1 MVLKIKKAYILL
13 SILAIA
19 AFVVVLIYSP
29 HSETQKKFTS
39 SKFMASDENRMEES
53 NLWRNVDKVKI
64 AVLDSGIDKNHKIL
78 KGKIKDEYNAI
89 DESEPAID
97 EIGHGTAV
105 SGVIVTESPEVELY
119 SVKVL
124 DNRGKGTAEDFVKG
138 IEWSIEKGVDIINL
152 SFGISKDKQIL
163 KDSINRAIDSGIII
177 VSAAGNT
184 YGGDV
189 DFPAMYEKVISVT
202 AVDSNN
208 KIASFAPKG
217 KVDFSA
223 PGVNIPIITLGDGNS
238 INSGTSL
245 AAPYISSIVALILQ
259 NRENFNINPN
269 KDMYKQIYEH
279 LKSLSTDLGEKGKDV
294 IFGEGL
300 VTNNYNRR

>member
-13 SILAIA
+13 SILALA
-19 AFVVVLIYSP
+19 ACVVVIIYSQQ
-29 HSETQKKFTS
+29 SEKQTS
-39 SKFMASDENRMEES
+39 TNFISSDEKKMEKS
-53 NLWRNVDKVKI
+53 NLWRNGDKVKI

-89 DESEPAID
+89 DEGEPVID

-105 SGVIVTESPEVELY
+105 SGVIVTGSPEVELY

-124 DNRGKGTAEDFVKG
+124 DSRGRGTAEDFVKG

-152 SFGISKDKQIL
+152 SFGISKDKQML
-163 KDSINRAIDSGIII
+163 KDSINKAIDSGIII

-208 KIASFAPKG
+208 NIASFAPKG

-223 PGVNIPIITLGDGNS
+223 PGVNIPIITLGDENS

-259 NRENFNINPN
+259 NRERFNINQN
-269 KDMYKQIYEH
+269 KDMYKQIYDY
-279 LKSLSTDLGEKGKDV
+279 LKSLSTDLGENGKDV

-300 VTNNYNRR
+300 VTYNYNRR